1 MSKIETF
8 CLIPELNLIVAGSSD
23 NQLKIFKLQK
33 NKDTGALECNYAST
47 IKKDSGNRVL
57 EMSYS
62 STINHL
68 IVLSSDNKFELIK
81 LNLDN
86 KESILKK
93 MLRHEKRKTLKR
105 KRDEADEADEDEDAL
120 DIKIDK
126 DALALKIEEGSYDV
140 GLHFSKKLAFELDV
154 KSKAKS
160 YQVLVTKS
168 KSQKTVLKVFV
179 SYHSNQIHQYKY
191 ELN

>member
-1 MSKIETF
+1 MSKIEGF

-23 NQLKIFKLQK
+23 NQLKIFKLHK
-33 NKDTGALECNYAST
+33 NKDTGALECNYVST

-68 IVLSSDNKFELIK
+68 MVLSSDNKFELIK
-81 LNLDN
+81 VNLDN

-93 MLRHEKRKTLKR
+93 LLRHEKRKALKR
-105 KRDEADEADEDEDAL
+105 KREEADEADEDEDAL
-120 DIKIDK
+120 ENIKIDK
-126 DALALKIEEGSYDV
+126 EALALKVEEGAYDV

-168 KSQKTVLKVFV
+168 K
-179 SYHSNQIHQYKY
+179 N
-191 ELN
+191 